1 MRQKFL
7 VSLCAVFALVFFVA
21 HPIWAG
27 EKIAILEGLVS
38 DGVKVSLAGD
48 AQLNSV
54 RAKGYYA
61 YLKLSPPTLNNMYKF
76 YDSSY
81 RFLGDM
87 VLHKVDGVVLSG
99 TTSGGSNVDYYY
111 DYDTGLQ
118 LYVIDRSFGNGQVD
132 LRMNQTIKA
141 LNWPNGPYVGPL
153 GNFGSMGGTIWP
165 LLPAPP
171 RSIVLPI

>member
-7 VSLCAVFALVFFVA
+7 VSLCTGFLALVFTVA
-21 HPIWAG
+21 NPAWAG
-27 EKIAILEGLVS
+27 EKIAILDGLVK
-38 DGVKVSLAGD
+38 DGVKVSLADDG
-48 AQLNSV
+48 QLNSV

-61 YLKLSPPTLNNMYKF
+61 YLNLSTPTLNDIYKF

-81 RFLGDM
+81 RFLGEL
-87 VLHKVDGVVLSG
+87 VLHKVTGIAMSG

-111 DYDTGLQ
+111 DNATGLQ
-118 LYVIDRSFGNGQVD
+118 LYLIDWNSGY

-141 LNWPNGPYVGPL
+141 INWPGGPYVGPL
-153 GNFGSMGGTIWP
+153 KNFGSMGGYIWP
-165 LLPAPP
+165 DLPAPP